1 MTDNDEDADMS
12 LGQVLKIWSKKI
24 PDFFFQI
31 FEIFILNFKSYFAQF
46 TRKLRK

>member
-12 LGQVLKIWSKKI
+12 LGQVLKIWNKKNPKI
-24 PDFFFQI
+24 FPQI
-31 FEIFILNFKSYFAQF
+31 FEIFILNFESYFAQF